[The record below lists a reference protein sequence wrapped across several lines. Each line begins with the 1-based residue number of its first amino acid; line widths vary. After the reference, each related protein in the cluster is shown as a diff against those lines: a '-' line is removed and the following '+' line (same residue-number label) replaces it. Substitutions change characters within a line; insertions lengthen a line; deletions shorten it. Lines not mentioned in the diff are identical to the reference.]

1 MSFFHFMRE
10 SFQFEME
17 NLLQIVLVTLA
28 WLLLALPLVT
38 LPGATVA
45 VYYFARQ
52 AWLNDQASLR
62 DFAQGLRKYVWKSWV
77 IVAPYVLLLFVLT
90 YSTAFYLAQEEPAMR
105 LWASVPM
112 AAFSLLMLIQSYAFV
127 FFVKEDGVLWLAVK
141 RAFLL
146 VASHLLF
153 SMGLMLLT
161 LLYFLGLYATRIGL
175 AMLFV
180 GPVAV
185 LQTSAVRHLLARYK
199 IEP

>member
-38 LPGATVA
+38 LPAATVA

-62 DFAQGLRKYVWKSWV
+62 DFAQGLRKYLWKSWV
-77 IVAPYVLLLFVLT
+77 IVVPYVLLLFVLT

-141 RAFLL
+141 RAF
-146 VASHLLF
+146 
-153 SMGLMLLT
+153 
-161 LLYFLGLYATRIGL
+161 
-175 AMLFV
+175 
-180 GPVAV
+180 
-185 LQTSAVRHLLARYK
+185 
-199 IEP
+199 

>member
-38 LPGATVA
+38 LPAATVA

-77 IVAPYVLLLFVLT
+77 IVVPYVLILFVLI
-90 YSTAFYLAQEEPAMR
+90 YSTAFYLAQEQPAVR

-146 VASHLLF
+146 AASHLLF

-185 LQTSAVRHLLARYK
+185 LQTSAVRHLLATYK